1 VEGADVTGLVQD
13 EYGPTLPE
21 LLRRVPRWARIATWA
36 GIAVLLAVGLWL
48 GTGGAAAPETHAV
61 VRGERTFNL
70 AWDPSRLDRVDRKG
84 TLLALEG
91 RRGDL
96 FLDSYTVSSVTLPPY
111 RGAPGGVLAVLGANR
126 LRELRATAPGFVPSN
141 PPEGR
146 TRVNDSTGYQ
156 ITWRERR
163 DGRTIYARDIWL
175 VDPQPG
181 LRDALLVQ
189 LRTTRA
195 AGTPNADRTGG
206 TGALKQPLRSLRFG
220 TERVG
225 GR

>member
-1 VEGADVTGLVQD
+1 MSTLVKD

-21 LLRRVPRWARIATWA
+21 LLRRVPRWAQFAAWAAIAL
-36 GIAVLLAVGLWL
+36 VVAVGLGL
-48 GTGGAAAPETHAV
+48 GTGGAAAPERHAV

-70 AWDPSRLDRVDRKG
+70 AWDPRRLQRVQVPG
-84 TLLALEG
+84 TLFALEG

-96 FLDSYTVSSVTLPPY
+96 FLDSLAVKPVTLPAY
-111 RGAPGGVLAVLGANR
+111 EGAPGGVLAVLAAR
-126 LRELRATAPGFVPSN
+126 RLQQLRETVPGFQASN

-156 ITWRERR
+156 VTWRERR
-163 DGRTIYARDIWL
+163 GGRSIYARDIWL
-175 VDPQPG
+175 VPPVPNA
-181 LRDALLVQ
+181 RDAIVVE
-189 LRTTRA
+189 LRTTPA

-220 TERVG
+220 TERAG

>member
-1 VEGADVTGLVQD
+1 V
-13 EYGPTLPE
+13 
-21 LLRRVPRWARIATWA
+21 
-36 GIAVLLAVGLWL
+36 AVGLWL
-48 GTGGAAAPETHAV
+48 GTGGAAAPEKHVV
-61 VRGERTFNL
+61 VRGDRTFNL
-70 AWDPSRLDRVDRKG
+70 AWDPSRLKRISQPG

-96 FLDSYTVSSVTLPPY
+96 FLDGLTVRPATLPPY
-111 RGAPGGVLAVLGANR
+111 HGAPGGVLAVLGANR
-126 LRELRATAPGFVPSN
+126 LRELSATAPGFVPSD

-156 ITWRERR
+156 VTWRERR

-175 VDPQPG
+175 VSPEPG
-181 LRDALLVQ
+181 SREALLVE
-189 LRTTRA
+189 LRTTPA

>member
-1 VEGADVTGLVQD
+1 MSSLVK
-13 EYGPTLPE
+13 EEFGPTLPT
-21 LLRRVPRWARIATWA
+21 LLRGVPRWLRWGVWA
-36 GIAVLLAVGLWL
+36 AIVVLLAVGLWL
-48 GTGGAAAPETHAV
+48 GTGGAAAPETHVV

-70 AWDPSRLDRVDRKG
+70 AWDPSRLKRVSEPG
-84 TLLALEG
+84 ALLALEG

-96 FLDSYTVSSVTLPPY
+96 FLDGFTVRSVTLPPY

-156 ITWRERR
+156 VTWRERR

-175 VDPQPG
+175 VSPEPG
-181 LRDALLVQ
+181 SREALLVE
-189 LRTTRA
+189 LRTTPA

>member
-1 VEGADVTGLVQD
+1 MSTLVKD
-13 EYGPTLPE
+13 EYGPTLRE
-21 LLRRVPRWARIATWA
+21 LLGGVPRSARWAAWAAIVLVA
-36 GIAVLLAVGLWL
+36 GIAVWL

-70 AWDPSRLDRVDRKG
+70 AWDPSRLKRVQRPG
-84 TLLALEG
+84 ALFALEG
-91 RRGDL
+91 SRNGL
-96 FLDSYTVSSVTLPPY
+96 FLDGFTVRSATLPPY
-111 RGAPGGVLAVLGANR
+111 KGAPGGALAVLAANR
-126 LRELRATAPGFVPSN
+126 LREIRATAPGFVASN
-141 PPEGR
+141 PPDGR

-175 VDPQPG
+175 VSPKPG
-181 LRDALLVQ
+181 SREALLVE
-189 LRTTRA
+189 LRTTPA

>member
-1 VEGADVTGLVQD
+1 MSTLVKD
-13 EYGPTLPE
+13 EYGPTLRE
-21 LLRRVPRWARIATWA
+21 LLRGVPRWMQIAAWSA
-36 GIAVLLAVGLWL
+36 IALLLAVGLWL
-48 GTGGAAAPETHAV
+48 GTGGANAPETHAV
-61 VRGERTFNL
+61 VRGADRTFNL
-70 AWDPSRLDRVDRKG
+70 AWDPRRLERVSEPG
-84 TLLALEG
+84 ALLKLEG

-96 FLDSYTVSSVTLPPY
+96 FLDSMTVEPVTLPAY
-111 RGAPGGVLAVLGANR
+111 RGAPGGVLAVLGAQR
-126 LRELRATAPGFVPSN
+126 LAELRDSAPGFVPSN

-156 ITWRERR
+156 VTWRERR

-175 VDPQPG
+175 VSPEPG
-181 LRDALLVQ
+181 SREALLVK
-189 LRTTRA
+189 LRTTPA
-195 AGTPNADRTGG
+195 AGTPNADRAGG

>member
-1 VEGADVTGLVQD
+1 MSTLVKD

-21 LLRRVPRWARIATWA
+21 LLRGVPRWIQVAAWS

-48 GTGGAAAPETHAV
+48 GTGGASAPERHLV

-70 AWDPSRLDRVDRKG
+70 AWNPRRLQQVQVPG
-84 TLLALEG
+84 ALLALEG

-96 FLDSYTVSSVTLPPY
+96 FLDSLTVRAATLPAY

-126 LRELRATAPGFVPSN
+126 LRELASTAPAFRASN

-156 ITWRERR
+156 VTWRERR
-163 DGRTIYARDIWL
+163 GGRTIYARDIWL
-175 VDPQPG
+175 VPPVPG
-181 LRDALLVQ
+181 ARDAILVQ
-189 LRTTRA
+189 LRTTPA

-206 TGALKQPLRSLRFG
+206 AGALKQPLRSLRFG

>member
-1 VEGADVTGLVQD
+1 MSTLVKD

-21 LLRRVPRWARIATWA
+21 LLKGVPRWAQLATWA
-36 GIAVLLAVGLWL
+36 TIAVVLAVGLWL
-48 GTGGAAAPETHAV
+48 GTGGAAAPERHAV

-70 AWDPSRLDRVDRKG
+70 AWDPSRLERVQVPG
-84 TLLALEG
+84 ALFALEG
-91 RRGDL
+91 KRGDL
-96 FLDSYTVSSVTLPPY
+96 FLDSLAVRSVTLPAY
-111 RGAPGGVLAVLGANR
+111 DGAPGGVLAVLGAKR
-126 LRELRATAPGFVPSN
+126 LQELRATAPGFKASN

-156 ITWRERR
+156 VTWRERR
-163 DGRTIYARDIWL
+163 GGRSIYARDIWL
-175 VDPQPG
+175 VPPE
-181 LRDALLVQ
+181 LNARDAILVE
-189 LRTTRA
+189 LRSTPA
-195 AGTPNADRTGG
+195 AGTPNADRVGG

>member
-1 VEGADVTGLVQD
+1 MSSLVK
-13 EYGPTLPE
+13 EEFGPTLPT
-21 LLRRVPRWARIATWA
+21 LLRGVPRWLRW
-36 GIAVLLAVGLWL
+36 GVWGAVALLVAVGLWL
-48 GTGGAAAPETHAV
+48 GTGGAAAPEKHVV
-61 VRGERTFNL
+61 VRGDRTFNL
-70 AWDPSRLDRVDRKG
+70 AWDPSRLKRISQPG

-91 RRGDL
+91 RRGHL
-96 FLDSYTVSSVTLPPY
+96 FLDGLTVRPSTLPPY
-111 RGAPGGVLAVLGANR
+111 HGAPGGVLAVLGANR
-126 LRELRATAPGFVPSN
+126 LRELSATAPGFVASD

-156 ITWRERR
+156 VTWRERR

-175 VDPQPG
+175 VSPEPG
-181 LRDALLVQ
+181 SREALLVE
-189 LRTTRA
+189 LRTTPA

>member
-1 VEGADVTGLVQD
+1 MPALVKDQ
-13 EYGPTLPE
+13 YGPSLPA
-21 LLRRVPRWARIATWA
+21 LLRGVPRWVQLVAWGAIA
-36 GIAVLLAVGLWL
+36 LLIAVGLWL
-48 GTGGAAAPETHAV
+48 GTGGANAPETHLV

-70 AWDPSRLDRVDRKG
+70 AWNPNRLHRVRVPG
-84 TLLALEG
+84 ALFALEG

-96 FLDSYTVSSVTLPPY
+96 FLDSMTIRAVTLPAY
-111 RGAPGGVLAVLGANR
+111 RGAPGGVLAVRGAR
-126 LRELRATAPGFVPSN
+126 KLREVARTVPGFRASN

-163 DGRTIYARDIWL
+163 GGRSIYSRDIWL
-175 VDPQPG
+175 VPPKPG
-181 LRDALLVQ
+181 ARDAMLVE

-195 AGTPNADRTGG
+195 AGTPKADRTGG

-220 TERVG
+220 TERAG